1 MFSKWFWG
9 AKNSY
14 LKGKKNPITYFLTV
28 FRNIWISLGIWEKE
42 RTKYHQWL
50 WTRGFE
56 AGKII
61 TAVEYFHL
69 TSDPPRQC
77 SEVRSPLS
85 RNEFSFV
92 HLSNQRRLLWRFIN
106 CWTKLPKPQ
115 KRENRLSEKIQKVH
129 PELRK
134 GNTSSGSNA
143 YKYKLFSQLSMM
155 LAYTRC

>member
-14 LKGKKNPITYFLTV
+14 LKGKKTPITYFLTV

-50 WTRGFE
+50 WTRGWKNHYCC
-56 AGKII
+56 GI
-61 TAVEYFHL
+61 L
-69 TSDPPRQC
+69 PSDPPRQC

-115 KRENRLSEKIQKVH
+115 KRENRLSEKTQKVH

-143 YKYKLFSQLSMM
+143 YKYKLFSQPSMM